1 MCSKLI
7 NILKTKMRKGVL
19 IIVLT
24 IAFVPALFA
33 QRLITADNAVTIAL
47 KNNYDI
53 LISRND
59 ADIAKMNNTQGNAG
73 MLPAIA
79 VNGSDNY
86 TINNS
91 FIKQSSGTEI
101 KSSNARTNNIN
112 TNIALNWTLYDGG
125 KMFVTKNKLSEI
137 EALGEIQY
145 RNQILQTVYD
155 VVVAYFNV
163 VKQQQQLASINKVIS
178 YNQERVTILQTSFNS
193 GSSAKNNLLQ
203 AKIDLNV
210 SKENAITQQSTILSA
225 KRNLNQVLSQNID
238 STTYDVIDSI
248 PLNYKPDKADL
259 LNKIY
264 LNNTTLL
271 SMQKEIDI
279 AKLSVEEFKAN
290 RLPRVN
296 FNTSYDFQFTKNTS
310 GTTLLNRAYGP
321 QIGGS
326 ISIPIYQGRNLSR
339 LVATSKIQ
347 LQSAEYDLENVKIQ
361 VNTQLQN
368 ALTDFENQQN
378 LLSIEQENT
387 DLVKENLEISMQR
400 LRFGQ
405 TTALEVR
412 QAQQSYEDSFT
423 RLINFK
429 YNLKV
434 AETKLRQLIA
444 GL

>member
-1 MCSKLI
+1 
-7 NILKTKMRKGVL
+7 MRKGIL
-19 IIVLT
+19 IILLT
-24 IAFVPALFA
+24 IILVPALFA
-33 QRLITADNAVTIAL
+33 QKLITSDNAVAIAL

-59 ADIAKMNNTQGNAG
+59 ADIAKMNNTPGNAG
-73 MLPAIA
+73 MLPTIA

-86 TINNS
+86 AISNS
-91 FIKQSSGTEI
+91 YIKQSSGVVI
-101 KSSNARTNNIN
+101 KSSNARTNAIN
-112 TNIALNWTLYDGG
+112 TNVALNWTLFDGG
-125 KMFVTKNKLSEI
+125 KMFVTKNKLNEI
-137 EALGEIQY
+137 EALGEIQF
-145 RNQILQTVYD
+145 RNQVLQTVYN
-155 VVVAYFNV
+155 VVVAYFDV
-163 VKQQQQLASINKVIS
+163 VKQQQQLVSINKVIS

-210 SKENAITQQSTILSA
+210 SKENAIAQQSIIISS
-225 KRNLNQVLSQNID
+225 KRNLNQVLSLNVD
-238 STTYDVIDSI
+238 STAYDVIDSI

-264 LNNTTLL
+264 TNNTTIL
-271 SMQKEIDI
+271 SLQKEIDI
-279 AKLSVEEFKAN
+279 AKLSVDEFKAN
-290 RLPRVN
+290 RLPRIN
-296 FNTSYDFQFTKNTS
+296 FNTGYNFQYNHNTS
-310 GTTLLNRAYGP
+310 GITLLSRTYGP

-326 ISIPIYQGRNLSR
+326 ISIPIYQGGNLSR

-347 LQSAEYDLENVKIQ
+347 LQSAEYDLENTKII

-434 AETKLRQLIA
+434 AETKLKQLIA
-444 GL
+444 EL